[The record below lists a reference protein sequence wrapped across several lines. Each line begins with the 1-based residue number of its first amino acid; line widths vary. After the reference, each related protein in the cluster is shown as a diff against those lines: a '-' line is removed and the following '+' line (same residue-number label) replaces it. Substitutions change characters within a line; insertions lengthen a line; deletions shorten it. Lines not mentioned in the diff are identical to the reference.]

1 MSINLDARPRVR
13 RSRELVKPDFVDA
26 LMASGA
32 AYALID
38 PDARVIR
45 TSEALQ
51 TMMPGIAGDSIVD
64 AFQVDRALLFGHG
77 APYPAVPGMYANTRG
92 ENVPAMLQ
100 TMVELPDTG
109 HRLILV
115 TDGAPFRRAEGQR
128 FDSTPYAIMR
138 VSPDGI
144 VHFANAEAF
153 NLLSLLPGDVMG
165 RPLETLFEG
174 CDGASIPQQL
184 DECLRKLAPVPVNV
198 SVCNRANSKEE
209 LVRLLLTP
217 DLTAD
222 RRALGALV
230 VIQSTLLE
238 RVRDEISKLA
248 HDPTIPSWDKRLE
261 SILECVRRI
270 FDFDHANFGIY
281 ADDVSVF
288 RAFAIFPRDRMKWS
302 ERWLRLPANIEPW
315 LRSGKTAVPDINK
328 FLKDYPALATSEV
341 AQMYV
346 SKHMRSSVTL
356 VAAGAQNLP
365 TSALSF
371 SSKQAGRFGQA
382 HVDLLRDLD
391 LEPVLIRIENEIR
404 SEREALAARLLSE
417 LASTPSLPDVA
428 RKIVDQ
434 IASSFK
440 WNFVALFRV
449 DRHMGQFEL
458 FHHNPCKPGFAID
471 APYLQPIDKGML
483 ASTLHEK
490 RTLIVNDIGAPDVE
504 QYGYIGLDRPAR
516 SAMTI
521 PVRLNGRIRWI
532 LNIEANVAHAFHGP
546 DREAIERL
554 TEAIEEGLKQRTLK
568 EINKLVLRE
577 TEQGVVTVGMDGAI
591 LGTNAVAERLLGM
604 SGSAGSDADRGFLS
618 KYAPQDDPRAIDV
631 LKGLGGTE
639 KRRIELVGD
648 DGEIR
653 PVLATRKVLDASFDT
668 ALWFLIDLRSD
679 RWTVD
684 LRFLRETVT
693 DVAQQTRAPLA
704 LASSL
709 ARQLPRLWTNTRPA
723 EESGAP
729 SPADSED
736 LSRRLIAEINKAD
749 ITFERLAENLNVRRN
764 PARNMQRL
772 DLRFCID
779 SVIDGLPKRD
789 RDRIDKV
796 RPQTPVVVK
805 GDPERLVFVVRSIVA
820 HLMRVLPADENARV
834 SVALSL
840 QGGSAA
846 LVLAIADRTDMGIET
861 NGDDAADAND
871 ANARPDALWRAYK
884 AARGDA
890 SLGLSAVRCVIEAHH
905 GALKARAGNAEPGD
919 PSPPWVAF
927 RVVLP
932 VADRSVRP

>member
-1 MSINLDARPRVR
+1 MSINLEAQTRAR
-13 RSRELVKPDFVDA
+13 RSRGLVKSEFVDS
-26 LMASGA
+26 LMVSGA
-32 AYALID
+32 TYAVID
-38 PDARVIR
+38 LDARVVR
-45 TSEALQ
+45 ASEALQ
-51 TMMPGIAGDSIVD
+51 TMIPGIAGNSIVD
-64 AFQVDRALLFGHG
+64 VFQVDSALLLGHD
-77 APYPAVPGMYANTRG
+77 APYRTVPGMYANARG
-92 ENVPAMLQ
+92 ESVPAMLQ
-100 TMVELPDTG
+100 AMVELPDTG

-115 TDGAPFRRAEGQR
+115 TDGAPFRRAESQR

-144 VHFANAEAF
+144 VHFANAEAY
-153 NLLSLLPGDVMG
+153 NLLSLMPGDVTG

-174 CDGASIPQQL
+174 CDGANIARQL
-184 DECLRKLAPVPVNV
+184 EECLRTLEPVPVNV
-198 SVCNRANSKEE
+198 SLCNRTDNREQ
-209 LVRLLLTP
+209 VRLLLTA

-222 RRALGALV
+222 HRPLGALV

-238 RVRDEISKLA
+238 RVRDEIAKLA
-248 HDPTIPSWDKRLE
+248 HDQTIPSWEQRLE
-261 SILECVRRI
+261 SIIESIRKV

-288 RAFAIFPRDRMKWS
+288 RALAIFPRDRMKWT
-302 ERWLRLPANIEPW
+302 ERWLRLPENILPW
-315 LRSGKTAVPDINK
+315 LESGKTAVPDINR

-356 VAAGAQNLP
+356 VARGAKNLP

-371 SSKQAGRFGQA
+371 SSKHAGRFGQA

-404 SEREALAARLLSE
+404 SDREALAARLRSD
-417 LASTPSLPDVA
+417 LAKAPSLPDMA
-428 RKIVDQ
+428 RDIVDQ
-434 IASSFK
+434 IAISFR
-440 WNFVALFRV
+440 WDFVALFRV
-449 DRHMGQFEL
+449 DRHMKQFEL
-458 FHHNPCKPGFAID
+458 FYHNPCKKAFELDTA
-471 APYLQPIDKGML
+471 YLQPIEQGML
-483 ASTLHEK
+483 AATLREK
-490 RTLIVNDIGAPDVE
+490 STLIVNDIDEPGVE
-504 QYGYIGLDRPAR
+504 QFNYIGLGRPAR

-521 PVRLNGRIRWI
+521 PVHLNGRIRWI
-532 LNIEANVAHAFHGP
+532 LNIESKVAHAFHGP

-554 TEAIEEGLKQRTLK
+554 TESIEEGLKQRTLV

-577 TEQGVVTVGMDGAI
+577 TEQGVVTVGMDGMI
-591 LGTNAVAERLLGM
+591 LGTNAVAESLLGRP
-604 SGSAGSDADRGFLS
+604 GNSAGGSQREFFS
-618 KYAPQDDPRAIDV
+618 MYASPDDPRAVDV
-631 LKGLGGTE
+631 LKGLGRTE

-653 PVLATRKVLDASFDT
+653 PVLATRKALDESFDA

-709 ARQLPRLWTNTRPA
+709 ARQLIGLATTGRDAT
-723 EESGAP
+723 ESGAP
-729 SPADSED
+729 ASALPKKED
-736 LSRRLIAEINKAD
+736 LSTRLIAEINKAD
-749 ITFERLAENLNVRRN
+749 ITFERLAENLNIRRN
-764 PARNMQRL
+764 PAGNMQRL

-779 SVIDGLPKRD
+779 SVIDGLPNRD

-796 RPQTPVVVK
+796 RPETPVFVN
-805 GDPERLVFVVRSIVA
+805 GDPDRLMYVVRSIMA
-820 HLMRVLPADENARV
+820 HLMRVAADENARV
-834 SVALSL
+834 CVALSL
-840 QGGSAA
+840 QGSSAT
-846 LVLAIADRTDMGIET
+846 LVLAIADCPGAGVETD
-861 NGDDAADAND
+861 GDDAFL

-890 SLGLSAVRCVIEAHH
+890 SLGLSAVRRVIKAYD
-905 GALKARAGNAEPGD
+905 GSLKARAGDAEPGD

-927 RVVLP
+927 RVILP
-932 VADRSVRP
+932 IAERSVQP

>member
-1 MSINLDARPRVR
+1 MSINLEARPRAR
-13 RSRELVKPDFVDA
+13 RSRELVKSDLVDS

-32 AYALID
+32 AYAVID
-38 PDARVIR
+38 PDARVVR

-51 TMMPGIAGDSIVD
+51 TMIPGIAGNSIVD
-64 AFQVDRALLFGHG
+64 VFQVDGALLLGHD
-77 APYPAVPGMYANTRG
+77 APYPAVPGMYANARG

-100 TMVELPDTG
+100 SMVELPDTG

-115 TDGAPFRRAEGQR
+115 TDGAPFRRAESQR

-153 NLLSLLPGDVMG
+153 NLLSLLPGDVTG
-165 RPLETLFEG
+165 RPLAALFEG
-174 CDGASIPQQL
+174 CDGASIPLQL
-184 DECLRKLAPVPVNV
+184 EACLRTLAPVPVNV
-198 SVCNRANSKEE
+198 SVCNRANGKGE
-209 LVRLLLTP
+209 LLRLVLTP

-222 RRALGALV
+222 HRPLGSLV

-238 RVRDEISKLA
+238 RVRDEISTLA
-248 HDPTIPSWDKRLE
+248 HDPSIPSWEKRLE
-261 SILECVRRI
+261 LILECVRRV

-288 RAFAIFPRDRMKWS
+288 RAFAIFPRDRLRWS
-302 ERWLRLPANIEPW
+302 ERWLRLPENIEPW

-328 FLKDYPALATSEV
+328 FLKDYPELATSEV

-356 VAAGAQNLP
+356 VATGAQNFP

-371 SSKQAGRFGQA
+371 SSKQVGRFGQA

-404 SEREALAARLLSE
+404 SGREALAARLRSE
-417 LASTPSLPDVA
+417 LASAPSLPEVA
-428 RKIVDQ
+428 RNIVDQ
-434 IASSFK
+434 IASSFR
-440 WNFVALFRV
+440 WDFVALFRV
-449 DRHMGQFEL
+449 NRHMNQFEL
-458 FHHNPCKPGFAID
+458 FHHNPCKDCFALD
-471 APYLQPIDKGML
+471 AAFLQPIDQGML
-483 ASTLHEK
+483 ASTLCEH
-490 RTLIVNDIGAPDVE
+490 RTLIVNDIGDPEVE
-504 QYGYIGLDRPAR
+504 QFDYIGLGRPIR

-521 PVRLNGRIRWI
+521 PVHLNGRIRWI
-532 LNIEANVAHAFHGP
+532 LNIESKVAHAFHGP
-546 DREAIERL
+546 DREAIEQM
-554 TEAIEEGLKQRTLK
+554 TESIEEGLRQRTLA

-577 TEQGVVTVGMDGAI
+577 TEQGVVTVGMDGTI
-591 LGTNAVAERLLGM
+591 LGTNAVAESLLGR
-604 SGSAGSDADRGFLS
+604 SGSSASAAPREFLS
-618 KYAPQDDPRAIDV
+618 MYASPDDPRAVDV
-631 LKGLGGTE
+631 LKGQGGTE

-653 PVLATRKVLDASFDT
+653 PVLATRKALDESFDA

-709 ARQLPRLWTNTRPA
+709 ARQVPQLWTTVPRPPA
-723 EESGAP
+723 ESGVSP
-729 SPADSED
+729 SGELEN
-736 LSRRLIAEINKAD
+736 LSTRLIAEINKAD

-764 PARNMQRL
+764 PAGNMQRL

-789 RDRIDKV
+789 RNRISRVK
-796 RPQTPVVVK
+796 PQTPVFVN
-805 GDPERLVFVVRSIVA
+805 GDPERLTFVVRSIVA
-820 HLMRVLPADENARV
+820 HLMRVLPADGNARACV
-834 SVALSL
+834 ELSL
-840 QGGSAA
+840 HGASAA
-846 LVLAIADRTDMGIET
+846 LVMAIADCPDAGIET
-861 NGDDAADAND
+861 DGDEASV

-890 SLGLSAVRCVIEAHH
+890 SLGLSAVRRVIKAH
-905 GALKARAGNAEPGD
+905 GGTLKARAGNAEPGD

-927 RVVLP
+927 RVTLP
-932 VADRSVRP
+932 VADRSVQP

>member
-1 MSINLDARPRVR
+1 MSINLEARPRAR
-13 RSRELVKPDFVDA
+13 RSRELVKSDFVDS

-32 AYALID
+32 AYAVID
-38 PDARVIR
+38 PDARVVR

-51 TMMPGIAGDSIVD
+51 TMAPGIEGNSIVD
-64 AFQVDRALLFGHG
+64 AFQVDGALLLGHD
-77 APYPAVPGMYANTRG
+77 APYPAVPGMYANARG

-100 TMVELPDTG
+100 AVVELPDSG

-115 TDGAPFRRAEGQR
+115 TDGAPFRRAESQR

-153 NLLSLLPGDVMG
+153 NLLSLLPGDVTG
-165 RPLETLFEG
+165 RPLAALFEG

-184 DECLRKLAPVPVNV
+184 EACLRTLAPVPVNV
-198 SVCNRANSKEE
+198 SVCNRANGKGE
-209 LVRLLLTP
+209 LLRLVLTP

-222 RRALGALV
+222 HRPLGSLV

-238 RVRDEISKLA
+238 RVRDEISTLA
-248 HDPTIPSWDKRLE
+248 HDPAIPSWEKRLE
-261 SILECVRRI
+261 LILECVRRV

-288 RAFAIFPRDRMKWS
+288 RAFAIFPRDRLRWS

-328 FLKDYPALATSEV
+328 FLKEYPELATSEV

-356 VAAGAQNLP
+356 VATGAQNLP

-371 SSKQAGRFGQA
+371 SSKQVGRFGQA

-404 SEREALAARLLSE
+404 SDREALAARLRSE
-417 LASTPSLPDVA
+417 LASAPSLPEVA
-428 RKIVDQ
+428 RNIVDQ
-434 IASSFK
+434 IASSFR
-440 WNFVALFRV
+440 WDFVALFRV
-449 DRHMGQFEL
+449 NRHMNQFEL
-458 FHHNPCKPGFAID
+458 FHHNPCKECFALDAAFLQRID
-471 APYLQPIDKGML
+471 QGML
-483 ASTLHEK
+483 ASTLREH
-490 RTLIVNDIGAPDVE
+490 RTLIVNDIGDPEVE
-504 QYGYIGLDRPAR
+504 QFDYIGLGRPIR

-521 PVRLNGRIRWI
+521 PVHLNGRIRWI
-532 LNIEANVAHAFHGP
+532 LNIESKVAHAFHGP
-546 DREAIERL
+546 DREAIERM
-554 TEAIEEGLKQRTLK
+554 TESIEEGLRQRTLA

-577 TEQGVVTVGMDGAI
+577 TEQGVVTVGMDGTI
-591 LGTNAVAERLLGM
+591 LGTNAVAESLLGR
-604 SGSAGSDADRGFLS
+604 SGSTASGAPREFLS
-618 KYAPQDDPRAIDV
+618 MYASPDDPRAVDV
-631 LKGLGGTE
+631 LKGQGGTE

-653 PVLATRKVLDASFDT
+653 PVLATRKALDESFDA

-709 ARQLPRLWTNTRPA
+709 ARQLPQLWTTVRRTA
-723 EESGAP
+723 ESGVS
-729 SPADSED
+729 SPGESED
-736 LSRRLIAEINKAD
+736 LSKRLIAEINKAD

-764 PARNMQRL
+764 PAGNMKRL
-772 DLRFCID
+772 DLRFCVD
-779 SVIDGLPKRD
+779 SVIDGLPRRD
-789 RDRIDKV
+789 RDRIV
-796 RPQTPVVVK
+796 RVKPQTPVFVN
-805 GDPERLVFVVRSIVA
+805 GDPERLTFAVRSIVA
-820 HLMRVLPADENARV
+820 HLMRVLPADENARAHV
-834 SVALSL
+834 ELSL
-840 QGGSAA
+840 HGMSAT
-846 LVLAIADRTDMGIET
+846 LVMAFADCADAGIET
-861 NGDDAADAND
+861 NGDVASV
-871 ANARPDALWRAYK
+871 ANARPDALWRAYE

-890 SLGLSAVRCVIEAHH
+890 SLGLSAVRRVIRAH
-905 GALKARAGNAEPGD
+905 GGTLKARAGNAEPGD

-927 RVVLP
+927 RVTLP
-932 VADRSVRP
+932 VAERSDQP